1 MIRPNLNF
9 RPNFEGAHINLQRLS
24 KWRLNRFTWKF
35 LIGFSVVA
43 LLVFL
48 TILVGKSI
56 SQPVTTS
63 RAQNDSRIEVK
74 GAKKTF
80 EINHE
85 SVFPLKNDQG
95 KEVSNINFNVER
107 AELRDEIIIAGKKA
121 SSVKGR
127 TFLIINLKIVNDFK
141 QPIEIKTG
149 NYVRLSV
156 NGNEIEW
163 LAPDI
168 HNDPVE
174 IQPISTKYTRIGFPV
189 NDTDTNLK
197 LQVGEIDGEKKVIE
211 LNFN

>member
-1 MIRPNLNF
+1 M
-9 RPNFEGAHINLQRLS
+9 
-24 KWRLNRFTWKF
+24 
-35 LIGFSVVA
+35 IGFSVVA

-80 EINHE
+80 EINQE

-95 KEVSNINFNVER
+95 KQVSNINFNVER